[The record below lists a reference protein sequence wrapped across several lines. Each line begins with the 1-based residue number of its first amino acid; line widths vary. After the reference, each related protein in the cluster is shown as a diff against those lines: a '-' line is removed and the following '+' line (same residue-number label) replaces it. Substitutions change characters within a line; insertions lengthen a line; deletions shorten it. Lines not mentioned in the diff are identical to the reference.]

1 MNSHN
6 DTTQRMRSN
15 LMDQTPDSLIP
26 YALVTLLAVMVYW
39 SQFTQPKDL
48 LNPRKTFEFSNIP
61 RLKRYMENSNS
72 LDTLATGAARF
83 VGKPF
88 RLFCEWGELTILPP
102 QMIDEIKSDKR
113 FDFGAAASDDNHAYI
128 PGFGALMHDPVMPK
142 VIGRH
147 LTKALAKLTS
157 PLSEEAALVMQS
169 VITDSTEWHTLNLN
183 EHISTIVSRMS
194 SRVFMGEELCRD
206 EGWNNAS
213 AYYTRKTFEAMM
225 ILCVIPRWLRP
236 YIHWVLPQC
245 REVRRALTAARKEL
259 NPHIE
264 RRERIKTE
272 ALARGEKPPF
282 DDAIEWFAQSG
293 SELPPADCQIA
304 LTLAAIHTTTDLLS
318 QTMVNMA
325 TYPEMFTALREEIIR
340 VLSEQGLKKTALAD
354 LKLMD
359 SFLKETQR
367 MKPILI
373 GWRRR
378 ALENVTLS
386 NGTTVKKGNKIVVT
400 ANHMWSDENYNNA
413 KTFNPYR
420 FVPKD
425 NEQMSYL
432 VNTSPN
438 HLGFG
443 HGLHSCPGRWFA
455 SNEVKIA
462 LCHLL
467 LKYDWKLVDGK
478 RPEPV
483 AFGMAYV
490 ANPEAKL
497 LIRRRKEELN
507 LSTLEY

>member
-1 MNSHN
+1 
-6 DTTQRMRSN
+6 MRSN
-15 LMDQTPDSLIP
+15 LIDQTPDSLIP

-72 LDTLATGAARF
+72 LDTLAAGAARF
-83 VGKPF
+83 VGKPY

-157 PLSEEAALVMQS
+157 PLSDEAALVMQS

-236 YIHWVLPQC
+236 YIHWILPQC

-264 RRERIKTE
+264 RRERIKVE
-272 ALARGEKPPF
+272 ALDRGEKPPF

-318 QTMVNMA
+318 QTMVDIA

-378 ALENVTLS
+378 ALEDVTLS
-386 NGTTVKKGNKIVVT
+386 SGTTVKKGNKVVVT
-400 ANHMWSDENYNNA
+400 ANHMWSDENYNDA

-420 FVPKD
+420 FIPKD

-467 LKYDWKLVDGK
+467 LKYDWKLVDDK

-497 LIRRRKEELN
+497 LIRRRKEELD

>member
-1 MNSHN
+1 MSH
-6 DTTQRMRSN
+6 T
-15 LMDQTPDSLIP
+15 LDSYIP
-26 YALVTLLAVMVYW
+26 YAVVIFLAILISW
-39 SQFTQPKDL
+39 SQFSQPQDL

-61 RLKRYMENSNS
+61 RLRRYMENSQS
-72 LDTLATGAARF
+72 LETLAAGARRF
-83 VGKPF
+83 VGRPY

-102 QMIDEIKSDKR
+102 QMIDEIKNDKR

-128 PGFGALMHDPVMPK
+128 PGFTALQHDELMPK
-142 VIGRH
+142 IISRH
-147 LTKALAKLTS
+147 LTKALAKITS
-157 PLSEEAALVMQS
+157 PLSEEAAIVMRN
-169 VITDSTEWHTLNLN
+169 IIGDSTEWHTLNLN

-206 EGWNNAS
+206 EGWNNAC

-245 REVRRALTAARKEL
+245 REVRRALIAARKEL
-259 NPHIE
+259 DPHIE
-264 RRERIKTE
+264 RRQRNKAE
-272 ALARGEKPPF
+272 ALARGEESPF
-282 DDAIEWFAQSG
+282 DDAIEWFAQGG
-293 SELPPADCQIA
+293 SALPPADCQIA

-318 QTMVNMA
+318 QTMINIA
-325 TYPEMFTALREEIIR
+325 TYPEMFTVLREEIVR
-340 VLSEQGLKKTALAD
+340 VLSVQGLKKSALAD
-354 LKLMD
+354 LKIMD

-378 ALENVTLS
+378 ALEDVTLS
-386 NGTTVKKGNKIVVT
+386 NGTTVKKGNKVVVAAT
-400 ANHMWSDENYNNA
+400 HMWSEENYANA

-420 FVPKD
+420 FLPKD
-425 NEQMSYL
+425 SGKEQMSYL

-443 HGLHSCPGRWFA
+443 HGMHACPGRFFA

-478 RPEPV
+478 RPQPV
-483 AFGMAYV
+483 AFGMAYMT
-490 ANPEAKL
+490 NPDAKL
-497 LIRRRKEELN
+497 LIRRRQEELD
-507 LSTLEY
+507 LSTLEH